1 MLAASALVLTAC
13 AGSTKFTDG
22 VTLTAADASITG
34 PCNRPVKLPNRD
46 LSQADVEKY
55 WSRDRANL
63 VRCAGEKAEVVKYYD
78 DLFKRVGKDK

>member
-1 MLAASALVLTAC
+1 MLIVSALVLTAC
-13 AGSTKFTDG
+13 AGSTKYTDG
-22 VTLTAADASITG
+22 PTLTGADSSITG
-34 PCNRPVKLPNRD
+34 PCNRPVKLPNRA

-63 VRCAGEKAEVVKYYD
+63 VKCAGEKAEVVRYYD